1 LDDTLRAKQ
10 KAYGPFEDGAQ
21 LAQAL
26 KFAMRRGKNWDNL
39 PMESKEA
46 IEMICTM
53 LSRIGTGDA
62 SDPKLWNAAAGF
74 FRLRANALGSL
85 EGAMA
90 TIAQRL
96 RQFPRP
102 IDSPDESA

>member
-1 LDDTLRAKQ
+1 
-10 KAYGPFEDGAQ
+10 
-21 LAQAL
+21 
-26 KFAMRRGKNWDNL
+26 
-39 PMESKEA
+39 
-46 IEMICTM
+46 MICTM

-85 EGAMA
+85 EGAIA
-90 TIAQRL
+90 TTIAQRL

-102 IDSPDESA
+102 IDGDESA